1 MHVKRAP
8 YQKWDIG
15 PTERFRTS
23 IFVWFAL
30 RKHAKPD
37 EINEIACPK
46 ATLIF
51 TERRLLPAVTTRLL
65 LAVVDT
71 IDITGTHRKSSR
83 DETSEREPFYDDI
96 AHLLQN
102 TKQENLLRLAN

>member
-37 EINEIACPK
+37 EIDQIACPK

-51 TERRLLPAVTTRLL
+51 TEDAEIL
-65 LAVVDT
+65 LAKTELIQTLPLGFVTNDQL
-71 IDITGTHRKSSR
+71 IRSKC
-83 DETSEREPFYDDI
+83 Y
-96 AHLLQN
+96 LQN
-102 TKQENLLRLAN
+102 SNDISLRPH